1 MHEGR
6 IHTYGTVEE
15 VVAGS
20 GDTVAFRLPGTT
32 WSFGDLPSLDGTTPT
47 LTYAAGVTEVSYTL
61 TGERAEVRAHAALRP
76 LLRWAEERDETLE
89 RLAVRRGTLEDAFMR
104 VVGEVR

>member
-1 MHEGR
+1 M
-6 IHTYGTVEE
+6 
-15 VVAGS
+15 AGS
-20 GDTVAFRLPGTT
+20 AGDTVAFRLPGIT

-47 LTYAAGVTEVSYTL
+47 LTYAAGGTEVSYTL
-61 TGERAEVRAHAALRP
+61 NGERAEARAHAALRP
-76 LLRWAEERDETLE
+76 LLRWADEHGETLE